1 MQRTDI
7 RGDFV
12 ERFSIFRD
20 AYDRAR
26 SKEEKNYLA
35 EKFLTSCTNDEVTL
49 VRDVIGDILQKNGFN
64 LPNKL
69 FN

>member
-20 AYDRAR
+20 AYDRAQ
-26 SKEEKNYLA
+26 SKEDKNYLA
-35 EKFLTSCTNDEVTL
+35 EKFLQSCTYDEVRL